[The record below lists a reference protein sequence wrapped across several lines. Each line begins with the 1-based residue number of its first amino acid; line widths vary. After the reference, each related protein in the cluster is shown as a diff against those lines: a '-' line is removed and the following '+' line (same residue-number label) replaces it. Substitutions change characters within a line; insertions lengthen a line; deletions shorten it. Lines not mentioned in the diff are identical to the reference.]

1 LVPDAANLLSHIN
14 EQVEN
19 ASSLILES
27 SRAGTKPII
36 DHSAIA
42 HSPNI
47 RHVAVCFN
55 HASNIEAI
63 GLARI
68 ALVLTRNP
76 KSSIT
81 AGNSTVEQRKQLP
94 AVWNID
100 YCPRPLPV
108 GRVAGRR
115 STKRRSV

>member
-42 HSPNI
+42 HTPNI
-47 RHVAVCFN
+47 RHVAVCFR
-55 HASNIEAI
+55 HPSHIEAI
-63 GLARI
+63 GVASLA
-68 ALVLTRNP
+68 VVVTRNA

-81 AGNSTVEQRKQLP
+81 AGNSTVEQR
-94 AVWNID
+94 
-100 YCPRPLPV
+100 
-108 GRVAGRR
+108 
-115 STKRRSV
+115 